1 MKMQEVQ
8 AAIYTRLAS
17 VLSVDV
23 WDDVPQQPEFPYV
36 VIGDDTAVDWS
47 ADAYIGTDATL
58 TIHVWSR
65 QSGRSETKAIQQ
77 EIDEALNRFE
87 LVVDGLDVVTLH
99 REFSQTM
106 LDPDGRTRHGVQR
119 FRLLGHE

>member
-1 MKMQEVQ
+1 MKMLDIQ